1 MLNMT
6 KRNILRYFFSN
17 NKGAISLKLTCL
29 TLATK
34 KQTNTLKKG
43 LQVKSEL
50 IGQKNYVLVINRVID
65 RFTVAKIDNLL
76 HWLIMNFF

>member
-1 MLNMT
+1 M
-6 KRNILRYFFSN
+6 
-17 NKGAISLKLTCL
+17 TCL
-29 TLATK
+29 TLATQQ
-34 KQTNTLKKG
+34 QTNTLKKG

-65 RFTVAKIDNLL
+65 RFTVAKIDSLL

>member
-1 MLNMT
+1 M
-6 KRNILRYFFSN
+6 
-17 NKGAISLKLTCL
+17 TCL
-29 TLATK
+29 TLATP

-50 IGQKNYVLVINRVID
+50 IGQNNYVLVINRVID
-65 RFTVAKIDNLL
+65 RFTVAKIDSLL